1 MKKTS
6 NSRPN
11 DTLKRND
18 GYFLLFSKRTSQ
30 CFESSSE

>member
-11 DTLKRND
+11 DTLKRNG
-18 GYFLLFSKRTSQ
+18 GYFLLFSKRTSR
-30 CFESSSE
+30 FESSSE